1 MDKKFMDYIKENIKE
16 YLPDAFVDASVVI
29 EETLRNNDRICQ
41 GLMIFR
47 KGETITPRIYLED
60 YEKRYEMGEAFEQ
73 ILQEIAALRVL
84 LDRGDESIISV
95 LEDYDSIKQNLVFSM
110 CDPELNQQQLKYYVH
125 TQCGKYTAMY
135 RVILEQKGNS
145 IASIPVTHNHLKI
158 WRITEK
164 QLYEDTIQ
172 AENRRGFGLVR
183 MSELVKEIN
192 SYYSEEPFIATNLL
206 EETDNGPG
214 DCMYVL
220 SNPARKFGAGAIM
233 HTELFEKIGQ
243 ILGCDY
249 FILPAS
255 VHELAIIPD
264 PGNQSQQEIEERV
277 REANETQLDPK
288 DIFSYHASFYDHDQK
303 IVLPEKPDE
312 KQCGV
317 QEVTENNLE
326 PLPVLN

>member
-16 YLPDAFVDASVVI
+16 YLPEAFMDASVVI
-29 EETLRNNDRICQ
+29 EETLRNNDRICK
-41 GLMIFR
+41 GLMICR
-47 KGETITPRIYLED
+47 KGESITPRIYLED
-60 YEKRYEMGEAFEQ
+60 YEKRYEMGETFDQ
-73 ILQEIAALRVL
+73 ILQEIADLRVL
-84 LDRGDESIISV
+84 LDRGNESIISV
-95 LEDYDSIKQNLVFSM
+95 LEDYDSIKQNLIFSM
-110 CDPELNQQQLKYYVH
+110 CDPELNRRQLKYHVH
-125 TQCGKYTAMY
+125 TQCGKYMAMY

-145 IASIPVTHNHLKI
+145 IASIPVTQNHLKM

-192 SYYSEEPFIATNLL
+192 SYYLKEPFTATNLL
-206 EETDNGPG
+206 EESAKGPG

-220 SNPARKFGAGAIM
+220 SNPARQFGAGAIM
-233 HTELFEKIGQ
+233 HTELLEKIGQ
-243 ILGCDY
+243 ILECDY
-249 FILPAS
+249 FILPSS

-264 PGNQSQQEIEERV
+264 TGSQSQQEIEQRV
-277 REANETQLDPK
+277 WEANETQVDP
-288 DIFSYHASFYDHDQK
+288 DEIFSYHTSFYDHDQN
-303 IVLPEKPDE
+303 IMLPEKPDE
-312 KQCGV
+312 KQYEV